1 MDGSI
6 LGVKEMRV
14 KLAYTVEEEDI
25 LKETAKILGL
35 SQDDVGHC
43 INMFKAVQEE
53 LRLEDVAPNT
63 SKVLDM
69 IEDFRKALLAV
80 DTRLIEI
87 KDIVKGYDKHR
98 VSQRDSTQLLAPSTG
113 EEDYY
118 GTE

>member
-1 MDGSI
+1 
-6 LGVKEMRV
+6 MRV

-53 LRLEDVAPNT
+53 LRLENEAPNT

-80 DTRLIEI
+80 DTRLIEV
-87 KDIVKGYDKHR
+87 KDIIKGYDMHR
-98 VSQRDSTQLLAPSTG
+98 VSQRDSLVAAPPMG